1 VAKGRLGKGLGA
13 LLPEEDYR
21 TEGNNLPA
29 RPAAGTAEIIIS
41 LDALKA
47 NPGQPR
53 KRFGEAQLEELAAS
67 IKLHGLIQPV
77 IVDEDR
83 NGGYIIIAGERRA
96 RAARLAGL
104 AEIPVIVR
112 RYSEQKRLE
121 VALIENIHRADL
133 NPIEEAAAYKQL
145 METGGLSQDEAAERV
160 GKNRSTVANAL
171 RLLKLPASMREAL
184 EEGSISAGHARALL
198 SLGRAADQEKLFAEI
213 NARGLSV
220 RMTENRAAELAGKT
234 PDGKGGMVGANGGN
248 AGDTTN
254 RRDPELKAL
263 EEKFIETLGTRVVI
277 NGSLARGR
285 VEIDYYSMDDLDR
298 LYRLLQRDS

>member
-1 VAKGRLGKGLGA
+1 MGKGRLGKGLGA

-21 TEGNNLPA
+21 PEA
-29 RPAAGTAEIIIS
+29 RPAVSRPDPGTAEIVIS

-53 KRFGEAQLEELAAS
+53 KRFEEAQLEELAAS

-184 EEGSISAGHARALL
+184 EEGGISAGHARAIL
-198 SLGRAADQEKLFAEI
+198 SLSRTADQEKLFAEI
-213 NARGLSV
+213 NAKGLSV
-220 RMTENRAAELAGKT
+220 RMTENRAAELAGKA
-234 PDGKGGMVGANGGN
+234 PDGKN
-248 AGDTTN
+248 A
-254 RRDPELKAL
+254 A
-263 EEKFIETLGTRVVI
+263 
-277 NGSLARGR
+277 
-285 VEIDYYSMDDLDR
+285 
-298 LYRLLQRDS
+298 